1 MSTNM
6 QDLPVRVLDRARTR
20 RPEVQLLSNGRYHV
34 MLTNSGGGA
43 SHWKDL
49 AVTRWR
55 EDPTRDHWGMF
66 CYVRDLT
73 DGVFWSTT
81 YQPTL
86 KEPDHYEVIFSED
99 RAEYR
104 RLDHNIEMHTEIV
117 VSPED
122 DIELRRT
129 RITNR
134 SRVRRT
140 LDVTSYAEIVLA
152 TAASDNAHPAFG
164 NLFVQTEILEDQ
176 RAILSTR
183 RPRSRDEKTPW
194 LLPLMTTHGARSE
207 EHTSELQ

>member
-1 MSTNM
+1 
-6 QDLPVRVLDRARTR
+6 
-20 RPEVQLLSNGRYHV
+20 
-34 MLTNSGGGA
+34 
-43 SHWKDL
+43 
-49 AVTRWR
+49 
-55 EDPTRDHWGMF
+55 
-66 CYVRDLT
+66 
-73 DGVFWSTT
+73 
-81 YQPTL
+81 
-86 KEPDHYEVIFSED
+86 
-99 RAEYR
+99 
-104 RLDHNIEMHTEIV
+104 MHPEIV

-194 LLPLMTTHGARSE
+194 LLHLMTTHGAPCGPIRSE
-207 EHTSELQ
+207 ERRVGKECVSTGRSRGSRNH